1 MDLTNTILPIGVS
14 ILIGA
19 IIGLEREKSKQI
31 AKGVSAVGIRT
42 DILIALFGA
51 ISAFFG
57 KAFSPVLFLICLST
71 VVIFN
76 IASYIYLSITMK
88 RIGITTEIST
98 IIVFLLGAM
107 CMTGYMQLAVI
118 LGIVTTLVLSL
129 REQLHKVVEE
139 IKTREIY
146 DTIKFAIIAFI
157 ILPFLPNQNF
167 DDQVF
172 KFFLPNTSPP
182 ANFNQIQILNP
193 YNIWFLI
200 VLVSGISFLGY
211 ILIKTIG
218 KKKGIGISGLIGGLY
233 SSTATSL
240 SLAHKSKQYRD
251 IKRPFITGI
260 VLACGISYIRTF
272 IELRTLNSALFT
284 RTLIPVGLMFI
295 YLMIV
300 GLYLLLGKKHE
311 NITHS
316 AEFKTPFELTEAIKL
331 GGFIIGALLIAKIV
345 LSYAGIS
352 IYYIVASLMAFFAI
366 DDPVVISTAASAG
379 KLITFDQA
387 KNIVLLIVFLNMAQK
402 VGLMYF
408 FGNRKLVKPMAI
420 IFGGLLIVTLA
431 GFFFF

>member
-1 MDLTNTILPIGVS
+1 
-14 ILIGA
+14 
-19 IIGLEREKSKQI
+19 
-31 AKGVSAVGIRT
+31 
-42 DILIALFGA
+42 
-51 ISAFFG
+51 
-57 KAFSPVLFLICLST
+57 
-71 VVIFN
+71 
-76 IASYIYLSITMK
+76 
-88 RIGITTEIST
+88 
-98 IIVFLLGAM
+98 
-107 CMTGYMQLAVI
+107 
-118 LGIVTTLVLSL
+118 
-129 REQLHKVVEE
+129 
-139 IKTREIY
+139 
-146 DTIKFAIIAFI
+146 
-157 ILPFLPNQNF
+157 
-167 DDQVF
+167 
-172 KFFLPNTSPP
+172 
-182 ANFNQIQILNP
+182 
-193 YNIWFLI
+193 
-200 VLVSGISFLGY
+200 
-211 ILIKTIG
+211 
-218 KKKGIGISGLIGGLY
+218 
-233 SSTATSL
+233 
-240 SLAHKSKQYRD
+240 
-251 IKRPFITGI
+251 